1 MTVTSRQDLVK
12 NAAGSVEWRAISAR
26 SGWSLLFIWFVLFVW
41 LNQTDQIDQTD
52 EIDQTN
58 QTAVTC
64 CNAINELK
72 LSVERPTTASLRS
85 AVRLRW
91 RRCSPRV
98 GTVCI
103 EGRKHDVVET
113 LADPVRR
120 P

>member
-26 SGWSLLFIWFVLFVW
+26 SGWSLLFIWFVLVGW
-41 LNQTDQIDQTD
+41 LNQTDQRDQTDQIDQTD

-72 LSVERPTTASLRS
+72 LSVERPTTASF
-85 AVRLRW
+85 
-91 RRCSPRV
+91 
-98 GTVCI
+98 
-103 EGRKHDVVET
+103 
-113 LADPVRR
+113 
-120 P
+120 